1 MLSLTELGKRLREA
15 REQHNM
21 SLEDLQ
27 KLTKI
32 QKRYL
37 VGIEE
42 GNYQLMPGKFYVRA
56 FIKQY
61 CEAVGLN
68 PEEIFEEYKSDI
80 PVTQTEELPDQLS
93 RVRTRKETPVQDSKV
108 LDALPKIL
116 LTIGAIGIAV
126 LIWVFAQNREMAK
139 EEVSPETTT
148 EVEQSNETPALEEK
162 PAKDAK
168 EKENDSQNQ
177 KDDTEKQEKTE
188 DLTEGTN
195 SQKIV
200 ETQKSGKSAVLQLQN
215 ADEFQVEISS
225 KGETW
230 VGVKNGK
237 GNSFYQGMLKSGET
251 KTFDFTKEAEIR
263 FNIGNTLDTEMK
275 INGQTL
281 PFPSNPS
288 DQVQQ
293 IITIQYSPSNGGEAS
308 E

>member
-1 MLSLTELGKRLREA
+1 MTELGKRLREA
-15 REQHNM
+15 REQQNM

-42 GNYQLMPGKFYVRA
+42 GNYDLMPGKFYVRA

-68 PEEIFEEYKSDI
+68 PEEIFEEYKPDI
-80 PVTQTEELPDQLS
+80 PVTQTEELPEQLS

-108 LDALPKIL
+108 FDALPKVL

-148 EVEQSNETPALEEK
+148 EVEQSKETPTQEEPVKDAEEK
-162 PAKDAK
+162 VNEP
-168 EKENDSQNQ
+168 QNEE
-177 KDDTEKQEKTE
+177 DDTEKQAETE

-200 ETQKSGKSAVLQLQN
+200 EVQKSGKSAVLQLQN

-237 GNSFYQGMLKSGET
+237 GNSFYQGMLKSGEA
-251 KTFDFTKEAEIR
+251 KTFDFTKETEIR

-275 INGQTL
+275 INGQTV

-293 IITIQYSPSNGGEAS
+293 IITIQYSPSNTAEAT

>member
-1 MLSLTELGKRLREA
+1 MTELGKRLREA
-15 REQHNM
+15 REQQNM

-42 GNYQLMPGKFYVRA
+42 GNYELMPGKFYVRA

-68 PEEIFEEYKSDI
+68 SEEIFEEYKSDI
-80 PVTQTEELPDQLS
+80 PVTQTEELPEQLS
-93 RVRTRKETPVQDSKV
+93 RVRTRKETPVKDSKV
-108 LDALPKIL
+108 FDALPKIL

-139 EEVSPETTT
+139 EEEVSPETKTT
-148 EVEQSNETPALEEK
+148 EIEKSKDVQETEE
-162 PAKDAK
+162 PAKDEE
-168 EKENDSQNQ
+168 EKKNDTQTEEN
-177 KDDTEKQEKTE
+177 DTEKQAETE
-188 DLTEGTN
+188 DLTKETSN
-195 SQKIV
+195 QKIV
-200 ETQKSGKSAVLQLQN
+200 EIQKSGKSAVLQLQN

-237 GNSFYQGMLKSGET
+237 GNSFYQGMLKSGEA
-251 KTFDFTKEAEIR
+251 KTFDFTKETEVR

-275 INGQTL
+275 INGQTV

-293 IITIQYSPSNGGEAS
+293 IITIQYSPSNAGGAS

>member
-15 REQHNM
+15 REQQNM

-42 GNYQLMPGKFYVRA
+42 GNYDLMPGKFYVRA

-80 PVTQTEELPDQLS
+80 PVTQTEELPEQLS

-108 LDALPKIL
+108 FDALPKIL

-139 EEVSPETTT
+139 EEVSPETTA
-148 EVEQSNETPALEEK
+148 EVEQSKETPVPEEPVKDEEEK
-162 PAKDAK
+162 TNEP
-168 EKENDSQNQ
+168 QNEEE
-177 KDDTEKQEKTE
+177 DIEKQAGTE

-195 SQKIV
+195 IQKIV
-200 ETQKSGKSAVLQLQN
+200 ELQKSGKSAVLQLQN

-237 GNSFYQGMLKSGET
+237 GNSFYQGMLKSGEA
-251 KTFDFTKEAEIR
+251 KTFDFTKETEVR
-263 FNIGNTLDTEMK
+263 FNIGNTLDTEVK
-275 INGQTL
+275 INGQTV

-293 IITIQYSPSNGGEAS
+293 IITIQYSPSDAVEAS